1 VLRPC
6 RKQPCVETRKW
17 QKIPKINVATRRNRK
32 GAHDGKSLGFPRLF
46 EGLASVTAKY
56 QLYYSV

>member
-1 VLRPC
+1 VSQAALR
-6 RKQPCVETRKW
+6 RN
-17 QKIPKINVATRRNRK
+17 QKMAENTEINVATRRNRK